1 MLQPGHRLIKGTVI
15 MKKFTLRLL
24 LIGLALAFPLMGA
37 HAEDTERT
45 EAEKAFREADVI
57 NDGRLDAGEFDMY
70 HQRVFRALDANGD
83 GTLTINECAGNCFT
97 PRPGEDAAA
106 PSGTLHYK
114 FEAIDA
120 DGSGQ
125 LAEYEYILYARERFG
140 DYDTND
146 DYVIDVDEFCA
157 FYRESMPCTFTAA
170 TEKLMENN

>member
-1 MLQPGHRLIKGTVI
+1 
-15 MKKFTLRLL
+15 MKKLFLRMMIVAAMLP
-24 LIGLALAFPLMGA
+24 FSLMGA
-37 HAEDTERT
+37 HAEDSERA
-45 EAEKAFREADVI
+45 EAEKAFRQADVI
-57 NDGRLDAGEFDMY
+57 NDGRIDAGEFDMY
-70 HQRVFRALDANGD
+70 HQSVFRALDVNSD
-83 GTLTINECAGNCFT
+83 GTLTINECAGSCFT
-97 PRPGEDAAA
+97 PRPGNGGAA

-170 TEKLMENN
+170 TDKLGE